1 MRPAF
6 TPIRLADVADVAV
19 ADSYEYAMPVNP
31 PLAPPAA
38 VAEAAQVSAG
48 EWVAAQDRASISAYE
63 RYHDE
68 READSKGARGDGAQ
82 RDGSYA
88 APSVSQ
94 RDVAAHLRRRGLVSA
109 EELAEAFAE
118 HHRTGG
124 DIAAIVLTNGW
135 AEQSDVYPALSELWG
150 IPYIELGDQ
159 ERDPSLAQRLGVE
172 RTLRTRVL
180 PLRRV
185 EGGVIACAVDSPPG
199 PDALRTLRLVYPGDA
214 FAFYL
219 ARPTDLDDAVRTA
232 FSDRL
237 LQAATFA
244 LSRRSPDESAIT
256 VFTKPQY
263 IAFAVLTMLFILA
276 LYLFPLATIVGMAV
290 AANIAF
296 FVSVAFKVWVSLAG
310 AQIEYFQPVTD
321 EEVAGI
327 RDDELPMYTVLLPVY
342 KEANIVALLIDN
354 LAKLDYPK
362 DRLEILVLLEE
373 DDDDTIAALEAANP
387 PSYVHMLVIP
397 DGPPKTKPK
406 ACNVGLYFARGEY
419 CVIFDAEDR
428 PEPDQLKKAVVAFRK
443 GDPRLVCVQG
453 QLNYFNVTENFLTR
467 MFTLEYSYWFDYLL
481 PGLFR
486 LGLVIPLGGTSN
498 HFRTDRLRRLGAWD
512 PFNVTEDADLGVR
525 ASVRDY
531 TIGVINS
538 TTYEEANNDLGNWI
552 RQRSR
557 WIKGYMQT
565 ALVHTRHPTALVQKI
580 GFRKASGFL
589 LLVAGTP
596 LTFLLAPL
604 MWIPFFFWLA
614 FGTETVDLYFPVW
627 AVYLSAFNL
636 LLGNGLA
643 IYLNMLAVF
652 RRGMYGL
659 VGWALLNPLYWL
671 CHSYASY
678 KALVQ
683 LFTKP
688 FYWEKTNHGLTD
700 STHGTPSA

>member
-1 MRPAF
+1 
-6 TPIRLADVADVAV
+6 V
-19 ADSYEYAMPVNP
+19 P
-31 PLAPPAA
+31 P
-38 VAEAAQVSAG
+38 
-48 EWVAAQDRASISAYE
+48 R
-63 RYHDE
+63 
-68 READSKGARGDGAQ
+68 
-82 RDGSYA
+82 
-88 APSVSQ
+88 VSQ
-94 RDVAAHLRRRGLVSA
+94 RRVAAHLRRRGLVTS
-109 EELAEAFAE
+109 EQLSEAFAE
-118 HHRTGG
+118 RHRTGG
-124 DIAAIVLTNGW
+124 DIAQIVMAHGW
-135 AEQSDVYPALSELWG
+135 AEAAQVYPVLAELWS
-150 IPYIELGDQ
+150 IPFIELEDH
-159 ERDPSLAQRLGVE
+159 ERHDALAQQLGLE
-172 RTLRTRVL
+172 RVLRTRVL
-180 PLRRV
+180 PIQRL
-185 EGGVIACAVDSPPG
+185 EDGLIACAVDTPPG
-199 PDALRTLRLVYPGDA
+199 EDALRTLRLVFPEEA

-219 ARPTDLDDAVRTA
+219 VRPVAIDEAVRTT

-244 LSRRSPDESAIT
+244 LSRRAPDESAIT
-256 VFTKPQY
+256 VFTRAQY
-263 IAFAVLTMLFILA
+263 LVFAALVLVFLVA
-276 LYLFPLATIVGMAV
+276 LYFFPLATVVGVAI

-321 EEVAGI
+321 DEVAALS
-327 RDDELPMYTVLLPVY
+327 DDDLPIYTVLLPVY

-354 LAKLDYPK
+354 LSKLDYPK
-362 DRLEILVLLEE
+362 DKLEILVLLEE
-373 DDDDTIAALEAANP
+373 DDEATVQALKDANP
-387 PSYVHMLVIP
+387 PSYVHPLIIP

-419 CVIFDAEDR
+419 CVIYDAEDQ
-428 PEPDQLKKAVVAFRK
+428 PEPDQIKKALIAFRK

-453 QLNYFNVTENFLTR
+453 QLNYFNVTDNFLTR

-498 HFRTDRLRRLGAWD
+498 HFRTDRLRMLGAWD

-538 TTYEEANNDLGNWI
+538 TTLEEANRSLGNWI

-565 ALVHTRHPTALVQKI
+565 ALVHTRHPTALVEKI
-580 GFRKASGFL
+580 GLKKAAGFL

-604 MWIPFFFWLA
+604 MWIPFIFWLA

-659 VGWALLNPLYWL
+659 VGWALLNPIYWL

-688 FYWEKTNHGLTD
+688 FYWEKTIHGLTD
-700 STHGTPSA
+700 SPHSTPPA